1 MRKLLLLLTIWG
13 ITNTLSAQEKTFAPF
28 VKGGVLISNGTTND
42 SQEALWGYNL
52 GVGAYIHLFKNSS
65 LYAVPS
71 LELKRKGARLSA
83 QYDAEITT
91 KCLYLQ
97 LTADLARRFHP
108 NRNQAISF
116 GLGPYVAYGV
126 SGKTYGSPGVYL
138 YNGVPVDRH
147 YDTFGT
153 EIGFER
159 WDAGIHTFMEYELKK
174 FFIGT
179 SFEVGAVS
187 VDRRRLSVNR
197 NGLSIMDFNLY
208 LGYRF

>member
-1 MRKLLLLLTIWG
+1 MRKLLLLLTVWG

-91 KCLYLQ
+91 KKLSHFF
-97 LTADLARRFHP
+97 RF
-108 NRNQAISF
+108 RALC
-116 GLGPYVAYGV
+116 GLRHERKNLRVAGR
-126 SGKTYGSPGVYL
+126 
-138 YNGVPVDRH
+138 VPV
-147 YDTFGT
+147 
-153 EIGFER
+153 
-159 WDAGIHTFMEYELKK
+159 
-174 FFIGT
+174 
-179 SFEVGAVS
+179 
-187 VDRRRLSVNR
+187 
-197 NGLSIMDFNLY
+197 
-208 LGYRF
+208 